1 MLTATSE
8 KIAALETLAGELG
21 RNQVQRGTFA
31 RERDR
36 DLRAIELELAS
47 AVSIVEELAAR
58 ALPDRRDILETAYAA
73 PLPIHE
79 VGQLVDSSHERVENT
94 LEVLALASFHWEWRM
109 GTKVAHAGETRRVM
123 GAGSVLQHPRISV
136 SAAHD

>member
-8 KIAALETLAGELG
+8 EIAALETLAGELG
-21 RNQVQRGTFA
+21 RNHVL
-31 RERDR
+31 ERDR

-47 AVSIVEELAAR
+47 AVSIVDELAAR
-58 ALPDRRDILETAYAA
+58 ALPDRREILEAAHAA

-79 VGQLVDSSHERVENT
+79 VGQLVDSGHERVDNT
-94 LEVLALASFHWEWRM
+94 LEALALASIHWEWRV
-109 GTKVAHAGETRRVM
+109 GAKRAHTGETRRVM
-123 GAGSVLQHPRISV
+123 GAGSVLQRPRVSV